1 MFLRRSGELD
11 MQFAEIESQAL
22 EKHGREA
29 LEDRLS
35 PVVSAADIEAIPADR
50 FLSEATKVI
59 FQAGFSWSLIEK
71 KWPNFET
78 AFEGFDVYR
87 WSMMGEEDLD
97 CLLKNEGIVRNAGKL
112 LSVGKNALYF
122 RDIIAEHG
130 SVGAFFASWKPKDF
144 FENLSAMQKRTNRLG
159 AKTGQIFL
167 RRMGVESVV
176 LSNDVVK
183 ALIEAGVVAKAPT
196 AKRDLASVQA
206 ALNDWREESGRSLS
220 QISQILALSV

>member
-1 MFLRRSGELD
+1 
-11 MQFAEIESQAL
+11 MQFSEIEARAVD
-22 EKHGREA
+22 KHGREA

-35 PVVSAADIEAIPADR
+35 LAESAAEIEAIPADR
-50 FLSEATKVI
+50 FLSEATKII
-59 FQAGFSWSLIEK
+59 FQAGFSWSLIDK
-71 KWPNFET
+71 KWPNFEA
-78 AFEGFDVYR
+78 AFEGFDIHR

-97 CLLKNEGIVRNAGKL
+97 RLLKTEGIVRNAGKL

-122 RDIIAEHG
+122 RDIITEHG
-130 SVGAFFASWKPKDF
+130 SVGAFFASWQPEDF
-144 FENLSAMQKRTNRLG
+144 FENLSSMQKRTNRLG

-183 ALIEAGVVAKAPT
+183 ALIGAGIVAKAPI

-206 ALNDWREESGRSLS
+206 ALNIWRKESGRSLS

>member
-1 MFLRRSGELD
+1 
-11 MQFAEIESQAL
+11 MQFSEIEARAA

-35 PVVSAADIEAIPADR
+35 PVASAADIEAIHADR

-59 FQAGFSWSLIEK
+59 FQAGFSWSLIDK
-71 KWPNFET
+71 KWPNFEA

-97 CLLKNEGIVRNAGKL
+97 RLLKNEGIVRNAGKL

-130 SVGAFFASWKPKDF
+130 SVGAFFASWQPEDF

-167 RRMGVESVV
+167 RRMGVQSVV

-183 ALIEAGVVAKAPT
+183 ALIGAGVVAKAPT

-206 ALNDWREESGRSLS
+206 ALNAWREESGRSLS

>member
-1 MFLRRSGELD
+1 
-11 MQFAEIESQAL
+11 MQFSEIEARAV
-22 EKHGREA
+22 EKHGRKA

-71 KWPNFET
+71 KWRNFEA

-97 CLLKNEGIVRNAGKL
+97 RLLKNEGIVRNAGKL

-122 RDIIAEHG
+122 RDITAEHG
-130 SVGAFFASWKPKDF
+130 SVGAFFASWKPEDF

-183 ALIEAGVVAKAPT
+183 ALIGAGVVAKAPT
-196 AKRDLASVQA
+196 AKRDVASVQA
-206 ALNDWREESGRSLS
+206 ALNAWREEAGRSLS